1 MMARELIITVYLLA
15 FRIVF
20 SFFKLW
26 PLQKK
31 TTFIVSFGQN
41 VLFTVNEL
49 EARTDEQI
57 VILKTAN
64 CSMPFRE
71 KENRRVLCFKA
82 YAILDWFRS
91 VYHLAT
97 SRYVFVDNYFGILS
111 VTNFKKP
118 VRCIQLW
125 HAAGAIKKFGLKDR
139 AIQERPQKAYRRF
152 QKVYK
157 LFDHVVV
164 GSDKMAA
171 IFKESFGITEK
182 EIVRTGIPRTDLF
195 FYHAIV
201 DYCLK
206 GFIRDFPAIKHKK
219 VIFYAP
225 TYRNDMSAAIHLD
238 VDQLYKQFSNDYILF
253 IKLHPSLREGFKN
266 KHPDFMFDVVK
277 YNTNELLLV
286 TDVLITDYS
295 SIPFEFSIL
304 GRPMIFYAYDL
315 EEYEQQRGFWEDYET
330 LVPGPIAKNTNEI
343 IQLIRTNSFHLPKIR
358 HFAKEWNTYSHG
370 HSSKN
375 IIDFLYF

>member
-1 MMARELIITVYLLA
+1 MARELIISVYLLA

-91 VYHLAT
+91 VYYLAT

-125 HAAGAIKKFGLKDR
+125 HAAGAIKKFGLKDL

-157 LFDHVVV
+157 RFDHVVV
-164 GSDKMAA
+164 GSDKMAT
-171 IFKESFGITEK
+171 IFKESFGITEN

-195 FYHAIV
+195 FYHAII
-201 DYCLK
+201 DYCRK

-225 TYRNDMSAAIHLD
+225 TYRDDMSAALHLD
-238 VDQLYKQFSNDYILF
+238 IDQLYKQFSNDYILF
-253 IKLHPSLREGFKN
+253 IKLHPSLREGFIN
-266 KHPDFMFDVVK
+266 KHPDFMFNVAK

-295 SIPFEFSIL
+295 SIPFEYSIL
-304 GRPMIFYAYDL
+304 ERPMIFYAYDL

-330 LVPGPIAKNTNEI
+330 LVPGPIAKTTKEIVEI
-343 IQLIRTNSFHLPKIR
+343 IQQNSFDTTEVHR
-358 HFAKEWNTYSHG
+358 FAEKWNCYSKG
-370 HSSKN
+370 YSSKN

>member
-1 MMARELIITVYLLA
+1 MARELIISIYLFA
-15 FRIVF
+15 FRNVF
-20 SFFKLW
+20 CFFKLW
-26 PLQKK
+26 PQQRK

-49 EARTDEQI
+49 EKRTDEQI

-71 KENRRVLCFKA
+71 KKSRKVLCFKA

-97 SRYVFVDNYFGILS
+97 SRYVFADNYFGVLS
-111 VTNFKKP
+111 VSSFKKN
-118 VRCIQLW
+118 VRCVQLW

-139 AIQERPQKAYRRF
+139 AIQARSLKAYRRF

-157 LFDHVVV
+157 RFDHVVV
-164 GSDKMAA
+164 GSEKMAD

-201 DYCLK
+201 DYCRK
-206 GFIRDFPAIKHKK
+206 GFIRDIPAIINKK
-219 VIFYAP
+219 VVFYAP
-225 TYRNDMSAAIHLD
+225 TYRDDMSALLHLD

-253 IKLHPSLREGFKN
+253 IKLHPSLREGFIN
-266 KHPDFMFDVVK
+266 KYPDFMFDVAK

-295 SIPFEFSIL
+295 SIPFEFSL
-304 GRPMIFYAYDL
+304 LERPMIFYAFDL

-343 IQLIRTNSFHLPKIR
+343 IQLIRKNSFNLNEVR
-358 HFAKEWNTYSHG
+358 RFAEEWNTYSQG